1 MGKPTQAGTE
11 VTQSQD
17 KNTSKKHFWLLV
29 PMTTQPTTYKIGGTG
44 NEHER

>member
-17 KNTSKKHFWLLV
+17 KNRMPRKHFWLLV
-29 PMTTQPTTYKIGGTG
+29 SMTIRPTTNKIEGTG
-44 NEHER
+44 IGT